1 LVDAARRELAEETG
15 YSGGTWETLGSI
27 AQSPGMSNSIVHL
40 FLARG
45 VIPGRAAPQGPEERR
60 MSVHVVPL
68 TEAVSMVERGE
79 VINAIAVVGIL
90 RAARLP

>member
-1 LVDAARRELAEETG
+1 
-15 YSGGTWETLGSI
+15 
-27 AQSPGMSNSIVHL
+27 
-40 FLARG
+40 
-45 VIPGRAAPQGPEERR
+45 
-60 MSVHVVPL
+60 VPL